1 MRVSVV
7 IFRLPPR
14 RPNRELGQFVKQ
26 FYGQETSSWGGKYSY
41 HRSGLLDRIPHRKFL
56 RGVVIVRD
64 QDVREV
70 RVFLEE
76 WKAQVEVRDI
86 RPTREDLAVL
96 RRAVPAQPTRQ

>member
-1 MRVSVV
+1 
-7 IFRLPPR
+7 
-14 RPNRELGQFVKQ
+14 FVKQ

>member
-7 IFRLPPR
+7 IFRLPPG
-14 RPNRELGQFVKQ
+14 RPNRELGRFVKK

-41 HRSGLLDRIPHRKFL
+41 HRSGLLDRVPHRKFL
-56 RGVVIVRD
+56 RGVVILRD

-70 RVFLEE
+70 LAFLEE
-76 WKAQVEVRDI
+76 WEAQVEVRGI

-96 RRAVPAQPTRQ
+96 RRTVPAHPTRR